1 MITTYKVTPQTTS
14 QTPYFLLSYLMDGS
28 WHQYDRPFKDR
39 EDAVRYGKSF
49 VKSQSFNLTTTG
61 GV

>member
-1 MITTYKVTPQTTS
+1 MITAYEVTPQAD
-14 QTPYFLLSYLMDGS
+14 YFLLSYLMDGS
-28 WHQYDRPFKDR
+28 WRQYDRPFKD
-39 EDAVRYGKSF
+39 EKDAIRYGKSF